1 MPRNKKDAE
10 AAPDIDWAA
19 LLLAR
24 PCPANHWW
32 VGEAVAR
39 RMSSLEL
46 RAEAAWDL
54 MAAPFDI
61 TPEPGSKLPQ
71 VISLAKKYAN
81 QLESTAHLGLWFKR
95 EHGEINDQ
103 IYRVAVSWFLRLKAS
118 EEVMNP
124 RPAAQQWQQDQSQPE
139 ANVPELRPALLNA
152 VAVVKDLQERE
163 ITCDL
168 SKGPAVAPA
177 IPEKSRKPAPAPKG
191 KKAWAPADLLDSLF

>member
-1 MPRNKKDAE
+1 MPRNKKDTP

-24 PCPANHWW
+24 PCPPNNWW
-32 VGEAVAR
+32 TGEAVAR
-39 RMSSLEL
+39 RISSLEL

-54 MAAPFDI
+54 LSAPVGI

-71 VISLAKKYAN
+71 VISLAKKYTN
-81 QLESTAHLGLWFKR
+81 QLESTAHLGLWFQR
-95 EHGEINDQ
+95 EYGEINDE
-103 IYRVAVSWFLRLKAS
+103 IYRVAVAWFLRLKAA
-118 EEVMNP
+118 EEALNP
-124 RPAAQQWQQDQSQPE
+124 RPASQQWQQDQSQPE

-191 KKAWAPADLLDSLF
+191 KKAWAPSDLLDSLF